1 MPLLLMLRC
10 GTTPHAAE
18 LLRKSLDRHVL
29 GPIAE
34 CLGGPDAA
42 VRAAMVVAQ
51 CTGFA
56 MVDEML
62 RPQALVG
69 AKREELMLL
78 LKESLASC
86 IGRDPRDG
94 RRGLHR

>member
-1 MPLLLMLRC
+1 MPLFEPRWSLRSAQGLRWWTRCC
-10 GTTPHAAE
+10 GPE
-18 LLRKSLDRHVL
+18 
-29 GPIAE
+29 
-34 CLGGPDAA
+34 
-42 VRAAMVVAQ
+42 
-51 CTGFA
+51 
-56 MVDEML
+56 
-62 RPQALVG
+62 LVG